1 MEKKEEYLVVMDVP
15 GIKKYV
21 FGTDRLVEIR
31 GASALLK
38 RLNEEE
44 TPKFLDR
51 TLGKDN
57 YEKVFFGGGGGQF
70 AARTGKEELETCM
83 RGLQK
88 IFCNAS
94 KGGLHLLY
102 GISEYTETAYRES
115 LANAHLDLKRKKD
128 GESIPSSAMLH
139 TGFIRECDSC
149 AGMASEY
156 SDYAGEERVLCE
168 VCAGK
173 VKEGREKGLW
183 KEFAEFLTQ
192 KEMHIHDSMRPDTF
206 EEIGECCKQKR
217 GYTALIYADGNA
229 MGKLVKVIDSKERFT
244 LFSETV
250 DNAIKTACHEAVHNN
265 CPLSKVKTSAD
276 RKIIPAAILLLG
288 GDDLLV
294 YLTAE
299 AAFPFA
305 INVSRRFTEITR
317 KEFASASDSFFRDKL
332 RGKGLSIS
340 LGIAYGKSHTP
351 FSLLFGQAAELL
363 KSAKKAGSKQE
374 SAQNRDTKDKSKE
387 DKSYYSPSFI
397 DYHIASQFNQIRVSD
412 SRNHHLHLEKPSQV
426 QLYQKPYSL
435 EDAEILLRHA
445 RSLLQSGIP
454 GTRLKRL
461 GYAPFYGKMNGSL
474 ECLKLYTRARKG
486 EQREAISTAL
496 NQFGCWKNMPWKE
509 GKNSEGKSVT
519 STMLTDLMEIV
530 EFCNIRKHRQEE
542 DHAPSSS

>member
-70 AARTGKEELETCM
+70 IARIGKDKTETCM
-83 RGLQK
+83 KGLQK
-88 IFCNAS
+88 FFSNAS

-102 GISEYTETAYRES
+102 GISEYAESAYRES

-128 GESIPSSAMLH
+128 GESLVSATMLH

-183 KEFAEFLTQ
+183 KEFAEFFTQ
-192 KEMHIHDSMRPDTF
+192 KGMHIHDSMRDSMRPDTF
-206 EEIGECCKQKR
+206 EEIGKCCDRKR

-250 DNAIKTACHEAVHNN
+250 DNAIKTACHEALYSN
-265 CPLSKVKTSAD
+265 CPLSKGKTSAD
-276 RKIIPAAILLLG
+276 KEIIPAAILLLG

-305 INVSRRFTEITR
+305 IEVSRHFTEITR
-317 KEFASASDSFFRDKL
+317 REFASASDSFFRDKL

-351 FSLLFGQAAELL
+351 FSLLFGQAEDLL

-374 SAQNRDTKDKSKE
+374 SAQRKETKDKNKE

-397 DYHIASQFNQIRVSD
+397 DYHIASQFNQIRVTD
-412 SRNHHLHLEKPSQV
+412 SRNHHLHLEKPSPV

-445 RSLLQSGIP
+445 RCLLQTRIP

-461 GYAPFYGKMNGSL
+461 GYAPFSGKMNGTL
-474 ECLKLYTRARKG
+474 ECLKLYTRSGKG
-486 EQREAISTAL
+486 EQREAIRNAL
-496 NQFGCWKNMPWKE
+496 DQFGCWKNMPWKE
-509 GKNSEGKSVT
+509 SKNSEGKPLA

-530 EFCNIRKHRQEE
+530 EFCNIRKHR
-542 DHAPSSS
+542 